1 MVQDLKEFLLFLKEY
16 IKERLVGFGQRFERL
31 KNVIV
36 AFLIVKRGKYST
48 SFLNT
53 SFVLLVVTAFV
64 GGPIIA
70 ENNPFTSSLE
80 QSQNVQAETVSFD
93 PFSSSL
99 GTVVSAKPR
108 DKIVNYEVLG
118 GDTLASI
125 GQKFG
130 VSVDTLKWANDLKS
144 QTIKPGQIIKVPPVT
159 GIVHKVNSGDSIY
172 SIAKKY
178 RTNAQK
184 IVNFPFND
192 FADLDT
198 FALTPGQTLFVPDGV
213 IEAAPVISAPQYAS
227 IKAGVQGS
235 SSFIW
240 PTSGGITQYPV
251 SYHMA
256 LDIANNGAPP
266 ILASDT
272 GTVVFAGC
280 LGYGYGCHIIVNHA
294 NGYETLYGHLSS
306 IGVSAGQAV
315 SQGQQIGVMGCTGRC
330 SGTHLHF
337 EVRSGGGQLNPLSF
351 LK

>member
-1 MVQDLKEFLLFLKEY
+1 MQDIREFLVFLKDY
-16 IKERLVGFGQRFERL
+16 TKERLFGFGHRFEKL

-70 ENNPFTSSLE
+70 ENNPFVSSLE
-80 QSQNVQAETVSFD
+80 QSQNVQASTVSFD
-93 PFSSSL
+93 PFSNSL

-125 GQKFG
+125 ADKFN
-130 VSVDTLKWANDLKS
+130 VSVDTLKWANDLKN
-144 QTIKPGQIIKVPPVT
+144 QTIKPGQTIKVPPVT
-159 GIVHKVNSGDSIY
+159 GIVYKVNSGDSIY

-213 IEAAPVISAPQYAS
+213 VEAAPVVTAPQFAS
-227 IKAGVQGS
+227 IKAGVQGNS
-235 SSFIW
+235 TFIW

-256 LDIANNGAPP
+256 LDIANNAAPP
-266 ILASDT
+266 VIASDT
-272 GTVVFAGC
+272 GTVTFAGC

-294 NGYETLYGHLSS
+294 NGYETLYAHLSS
-306 IGVSAGQAV
+306 IGVAAGQAV
-315 SQGQQIGVMGCTGRC
+315 SQGTQIGVMGCTGRC